1 LTETLLP
8 DRRYFLELEKRL
20 ASLHRLLMIE
30 MNLAQETG
38 PAALPEE
45 LLAALTGLGR
55 AIELAAELSH
65 LPNDR
70 V

>member
-1 LTETLLP
+1 MTETLLP
-8 DRRYFLELEKRL
+8 DRRYFLELEKRY

-38 PAALPEE
+38 PAALPDHLET
-45 LLAALTGLGR
+45 ALTGLGR

-65 LPNDR
+65 LPNNPA
-70 V
+70 